1 MLWARGQAG
10 KPQAVEQIVYAGER
24 ILDSEFLAEDSL
36 GISGPK
42 RADPIGLGGLSQ
54 EPFFE
59 RCFFRRRQVRGP
71 TGLSLRDHGF
81 EAMIP
86 IPVDPRLHKSAA
98 AAQGPSD
105 RGSIVTFDGQENG
118 PIAIS
123 LFGIPLLV
131 TFLMQS
137 RQILRVMK
145 LHLHPT
151 VPPVFPRVCQ
161 ITRYGATL
169 F

>member
-1 MLWARGQAG
+1 MLRARGQAG
-10 KPQAVEQIVYAGER
+10 KTQAVEQIVHAGER
-24 ILDSEFLAEDSL
+24 ILDCEFLLEDPL
-36 GISGPK
+36 CIFGPQ
-42 RADPIGLGGLSQ
+42 RADPIGLSGLSQ

-59 RCFFRRRQVRGP
+59 RRFFRRRQVRRP

-81 EAMIP
+81 EAVIP
-86 IPVDPRLHKSAA
+86 IPVDPPLHKSPA

-105 RGSIVTFDGQENG
+105 CGSIVTFEGQEYSS
-118 PIAIS
+118 IAIS

-131 TFLMQS
+131 TFLTQS

-145 LHLHPT
+145 LDLHLT
-151 VPPVFPRVCQ
+151 DPPVFTRVCQ
-161 ITRYGATL
+161 IAPYGAAL

>member
-1 MLWARGQAG
+1 MLRARGQAG
-10 KPQAVEQIVYAGER
+10 KPQAVEQIVHAGER
-24 ILDSEFLAEDSL
+24 ILDSEFFLENPL
-36 GISGPK
+36 GIFGTQ
-42 RADPIGLGGLSQ
+42 RTDPIGLGGLSQ

-59 RCFFRRRQVRGP
+59 RGFFCRRQIRGP
-71 TGLSLRDHGF
+71 TGLSLRDQAF

-86 IPVDPRLHKSAA
+86 IPVDPRLNKSPAP
-98 AAQGPSD
+98 AQGPGD
-105 RGSIVTFDGQENG
+105 RGSIVTFDGQENSS
-118 PIAIS
+118 IAIS

-131 TFLMQS
+131 TFLTQS

-145 LHLHPT
+145 LDLHPT

-161 ITRYGATL
+161 IARYGATL

>member
-1 MLWARGQAG
+1 MLRARGQTG
-10 KPQAVEQIVYAGER
+10 KPQAVEQIVHAGER
-24 ILDSEFLAEDSL
+24 ILDSEFLLEDPL
-36 GISGPK
+36 GIFGPE
-42 RADPIGLGGLSQ
+42 RADPVGLGGLSQ

-71 TGLSLRDHGF
+71 TALSLRDHGC
-81 EAMIP
+81 EAVIP
-86 IPVDPRLHKSAA
+86 IPVDPRLHKSPA
-98 AAQGPSD
+98 AAQRLSN
-105 RGSIVTFDGQENG
+105 RGSIVTFDGQENSS
-118 PIAIS
+118 IAVS

-131 TFLMQS
+131 TFLTQS

-151 VPPVFPRVCQ
+151 GPPVFPRVCQ